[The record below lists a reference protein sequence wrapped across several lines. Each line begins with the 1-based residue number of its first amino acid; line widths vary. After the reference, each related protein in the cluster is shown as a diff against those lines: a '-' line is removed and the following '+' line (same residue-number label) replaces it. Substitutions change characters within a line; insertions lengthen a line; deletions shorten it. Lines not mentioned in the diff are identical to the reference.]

1 MAFQLVQGIVL
12 KFLFMEGDLMTQCTC
27 TSTAKMVY
35 AFEEG
40 DATMRDILGGKG
52 ANLAEMTKLGFPV
65 PPGFTVPT
73 TMCVKYYE
81 IGKKMPD
88 GLLDEIKTK
97 MKDLEAK
104 MQKGFGDPA
113 NPLLVS
119 VRSGAKFSMPGMM
132 DTILN
137 LGLNSKTVDGLAKL
151 TNNERFAYDAYRR
164 FIHMFSDV
172 VLELPK
178 RNFENILQQKKDQ
191 AGVKEDSEL
200 TAEQLKDVV
209 ASYKAYVVKETGKE
223 FPDDVMLQLQL
234 SVEAVFRS
242 WNTPRAVVYRDKEK
256 IDHNLGTAVNVQS
269 MVFGNMGDDCAT
281 GVAFTRNASN
291 GENVLMGDVLFNAQ
305 GEDVVAGIR
314 TPLPIEAL
322 AERDPQAYKEF
333 TEIAKKLEKHYRDV
347 QDLEFTVEKN
357 KLYML
362 QTRNAKRTALAAVTI
377 AVDLCTE
384 GLITKEEAV
393 MRVTPEQIDML
404 LHPYFKPEAKNSALS
419 SGKMLAKGTAASPG
433 AACGIVVFEADDAV
447 KMTETGKKIILV
459 RPETSPDDA
468 HGMAVAEGILT
479 STGGP
484 SSHAALVARGWGIP
498 CIVGCDA
505 IRVDLDKKE
514 FHVKGQ
520 TFHEGDMISFDGST
534 GEVFTGEIERVYPT
548 ELIPKAKQILDWA
561 DQIRSLGV
569 RANADSPKDAQIA
582 RSLGAAGIGLCR
594 TEHMFMERERL
605 PVVQKMIMVAGDAEA
620 GMRAVKRVEQMIA
633 ETEESKRSEMET
645 MLKAEK
651 AKTQSSW
658 DTYMETL
665 NTLLPIQRKDFEGI
679 LEAMAGEWVIIR
691 LLDPPL
697 HEFLPNAEEIHMDI
711 VKLKTKGEYKT
722 LTDAETKEIAD
733 KEKLL
738 EKLRSMHEAN
748 PMLGLRM
755 CRLGIV
761 YPEIY
766 KMQVR
771 AIFEAAC
778 DLKKKG
784 VDVKPEVMIPGVG
797 IVGEMK
803 FTREMC
809 EEIAKDVI
817 AKSGV
822 TFDYKIGTMVELPRA
837 TVIAGELAKYAQF
850 FSFGTNDL
858 TQTTF
863 GYSRDD
869 VAKTFVPVY
878 IELGLLK
885 VDPFHQLDRE
895 GVGSLMRMA
904 VTSGRATN
912 PNLEIG
918 ICGEHGGEPSSVEFC
933 HMLGLN
939 YVSCSPY
946 RVPIARLA
954 AAQAKIRNK

>member
-1 MAFQLVQGIVL
+1 
-12 KFLFMEGDLMTQCTC
+12 MTQCTC
-27 TSTAKMVY
+27 TSTAKLVY
-35 AFEEG
+35 SFEEG
-40 DATMRDILGGKG
+40 DATMRDTLGGKG

-65 PPGFTVPT
+65 PPGFTIPT
-73 TMCVKYYE
+73 TMCVKYYDL
-81 IGKKMPD
+81 GKKMQA
-88 GLLDEIKTK
+88 GLMDEVKTK
-97 MKDLEAK
+97 MKDLETK
-104 MQKGFGDPA
+104 MNKGFGEPS

-137 LGLNSKTVDGLAKL
+137 LGLNSKTVEGLAKL

-178 RNFENILQQKKDQ
+178 RNFENILQAKKSK
-191 AGVKEDSEL
+191 AGVTLDSEL
-200 TAEQLKDVV
+200 SAEQLKELV
-209 ASYKAYVVKETGKE
+209 AEYQAYVVKETGKE
-223 FPDDVMLQLQL
+223 FPEDVMLQLEL
-234 SVEAVFRS
+234 SIEAVFRS

-269 MVFGNMGDDCAT
+269 MVFGNMGEDCAT
-281 GVAFTRNASN
+281 GVAFTRNAST
-291 GENVLMGDVLFNAQ
+291 GENVLTGDVLFNAQ
-305 GEDVVAGIR
+305 GEDVVAGVR
-314 TPLPIEAL
+314 TPLSISAL
-322 AERDPQAYKEF
+322 EERDPQAYKEF
-333 TEIAKKLEKHYRDV
+333 QEIAKNLEKHYRDV

-377 AVDLCTE
+377 AVDLCND
-384 GLITKEEAV
+384 GLITKEEAI
-393 MRVTPEQIDML
+393 MRVTPDQIDML
-404 LHPYFKPEAKNSALS
+404 LHPYFKPESKKAAET

-433 AACGIVVFEADDAV
+433 AACGMVVFEAEDAV
-447 KMTETGKKIILV
+447 KMTKEGKKIVLV

-468 HGMAVAEGILT
+468 SGMAVAEGILT

-484 SSHAALVARGWGIP
+484 TSHAALVARGWGIP

-505 IRVDLDKKE
+505 VKVDLDKKI
-514 FHVKGQ
+514 FTAKGK
-520 TFHEGDMISFDGST
+520 TFTEGDIISFDGST
-534 GEVFTGEIERVYPT
+534 GEVFEGEIDRIYPT
-548 ELIPKAKQILDWA
+548 ELIPAAKQILEWA
-561 DQIRSLGV
+561 DQIRTMGV
-569 RANADSPKDAQIA
+569 RANADNPKDARVA
-582 RSLGAAGIGLCR
+582 RTLGATGIGLCR
-594 TEHMFMERERL
+594 TEHMFMETDRL
-605 PVVQKMIMVAGDAEA
+605 PIAQKMIMVAGEAEA
-620 GMRAVKRVEQMIA
+620 GMRIVNRIEQQIA
-633 ETEESKRSEMET
+633 ETEENKRAELENE
-645 MLKAEK
+645 LKKEK
-651 AKTQSSW
+651 AKMQSAW
-658 DTYMETL
+658 DIYIETL
-665 NTLLPIQRKDFEGI
+665 NTLLPIQRGDFEGI
-679 LEAMAGEWVIIR
+679 LEAMAGYWVIIR

-697 HEFLPNAEEIHMDI
+697 HEFLPDSEKILVD
-711 VKLKTKGEYKT
+711 VTKLKTKSEYKT
-722 LTDAETKEIAD
+722 LTDTETKELND

-738 EKLRSMHEAN
+738 EKLRDMHESN

-755 CRLGIV
+755 CRLGII

-778 DLKKKG
+778 NLKKKG
-784 VDVKPEVMIPGVG
+784 IDVKPEVMIPGVG
-797 IVGEMK
+797 IIGEMK
-803 FTREMC
+803 INREMC
-809 EEIAKDVI
+809 DKIAKDVMT
-817 AKSGV
+817 KTGV
-822 TFDYKIGTMVELPRA
+822 TVDYKVGTMIELPRA
-837 TVIAGELAKYAQF
+837 TVTAGELAKYAQF

-878 IELGLLK
+878 VEKGLLK
-885 VDPFHQLDRE
+885 ADPFHALDRE
-895 GVGSLMRMA
+895 GVGSLMRQG
-904 VTSGRATN
+904 VTAGKATD
-912 PNLEIG
+912 PNLEVG

-954 AAQAKIRNK
+954 AAQAKLNNK